1 MSNDLKISKI
11 SSKRKK
17 SIYSKIKDTK
27 NQIFNISYLE
37 EQIPLIKSLDEL
49 DINKIL
55 NITKNFEQCRFIN
68 SNFCWVSEYENKQR
82 YFTKRYVTYA
92 FDVLDLLSLYF
103 NCSYRKVFNYLIQ
116 DFGYKGDI
124 DRVNEIEEYL
134 LNYNSFESL
143 LNEDDIF
150 YKHIYDKKDI
160 YLKIN
165 EFAKE
170 NNLSY
175 IKYKDKPIFF
185 VSGIHLKNKYDL
197 DYSKST
203 INQMINLYLAIGL
216 IEKVPEEYLKT
227 PLFYKYKKEKVSK
240 NSISFYIINSLE
252 DNKEEILKKL
262 RIIDNLD
269 LKYYNLNKSILL
281 KLNEKYDFKT
291 HYPETIGGGNYSKKS
306 LENLSN
312 IEVIEYLFEYYLEE
326 YRVVAK
332 EWLLKDLE
340 QSNKDVS
347 DSFFN
352 KIWTSLINSK
362 EGKTVKPNN
371 KMKTLYSL
379 ETNKDVFIK
388 RKG

>member
-1 MSNDLKISKI
+1 MSGDLKISKI

-17 SIYSKIKDTK
+17 SIYSKIKDIK
-27 NQIFNISYLE
+27 NDIFDISYLK
-37 EQIPLIKSLDEL
+37 QQLPLVNSLDEL
-49 DINKIL
+49 DIKKIL

-82 YFTKRYVTYA
+82 YFTKRYVTYS

-124 DRVNEIEEYL
+124 DRVNEIEECL
-134 LNYNSFESL
+134 INHNSFESL
-143 LNEDDIF
+143 LNEDDVF

-160 YLKIN
+160 YLSIN
-165 EFAKE
+165 EFSKE

-175 IKYKDKPIFF
+175 LKYKDKPIFF
-185 VSGIHLKNKYDL
+185 ISGVHLKNKYDL
-197 DYSKST
+197 NYSTST

-216 IEKVPEEYLKT
+216 IEKIPEEHIKT

-240 NSISFYIINSLE
+240 NSISFYIMTSLE
-252 DNKEEILKKL
+252 EKKEEILNKVK
-262 RIIDNLD
+262 IVDNLG
-269 LKYYNLNKSILL
+269 LKYYNLNKTVLL
-281 KLNEKYDFKT
+281 GLNEKFNFKT

-312 IEVIEYLFEYYLEE
+312 IEVIEYLFEYYLEN
-326 YRVVAK
+326 YRIVAK
-332 EWLLKDLE
+332 EWILNDLE
-340 QSNKDVS
+340 KSNKDVS
-347 DSFFN
+347 NSFFN
-352 KIWTSLINSK
+352 KIWISIINSK

-371 KMKTLYSL
+371 NMKTLYSL
-379 ETNKDVFIK
+379 ETNKDVFIQK
-388 RKG
+388 RG